1 MKNRAIPFSL
11 TTSPK
16 IPRSVVALL
25 LLASAG
31 TAYAQQF
38 EFASQAQ
45 AREVLGRHDAYVR
58 STAALERS
66 VLLKTEETVT
76 PERFARAMA
85 DTALEWTE
93 EERRGFADV
102 LPRLQRFLAPM
113 RWTAPATILL
123 IKASDR
129 LMDGFPHTRA
139 NAIVLQEGMLRD
151 ALANPRLLDYLMAH
165 ETFHVL
171 TRADAQLREE
181 LYGTIGFRAC
191 ASTELPAAL
200 AKLRLT
206 NPDEPEKRYAIRL
219 PQGEM
224 TPLVHF
230 ASHVIDATKGF
241 SASARTSWLPVER
254 SDGRCRARDERWT
267 TERLEGLYE
276 QVGRN
281 TAYVIHP
288 EEILADNF
296 ALLFHPTGKLVSP
309 EVATRIERTLR
320 R

>member
-1 MKNRAIPFSL
+1 MFSRPIL
-11 TTSPK
+11 PK
-16 IPRSVVALL
+16 TLRSGVAALF
-25 LLASAG
+25 LASAG
-31 TAYAQQF
+31 IAHAQQF
-38 EFASQAQ
+38 EFASRTQG
-45 AREVLGRHDAYVR
+45 REILGRQDAYVR
-58 STAALERS
+58 STAARERS
-66 VLLKTEETVT
+66 VLLNTQEPVT
-76 PERFARAMA
+76 PERFAQAMGE
-85 DTALEWTE
+85 TALEWTA

-113 RWTAPATILL
+113 RWNAPSTILL

-139 NAIVLQEGMLRD
+139 NAIVLQERMLRD
-151 ALANPRLLDYLMAH
+151 ALAKPRLLDYLMAH

-181 LYGTIGFRAC
+181 LYNAIGFRAC

-200 AKLRLT
+200 AELRLT
-206 NPDEPEKRYAIRL
+206 NPDEPEKRYAIGL
-219 PQGEM
+219 PRGEVM
-224 TPLVHF
+224 PLVHF
-230 ASHVIDATKGF
+230 ASHEIEATKGF
-241 SASARTSWLPVER
+241 SAYARTSWLPVER
-254 SDGRCRARDERWT
+254 SGERCRVRDERLT
-267 TERLEGLYE
+267 TESLEGLYE

>member
-1 MKNRAIPFSL
+1 MTFSRPIL
-11 TTSPK
+11 PK
-16 IPRSVVALL
+16 TPRSVVAALV
-25 LLASAG
+25 LASAG
-31 TAYAQQF
+31 VAHAQQF
-38 EFASQAQ
+38 AFASRAQ
-45 AREVLGRHDAYVR
+45 ARDILGQHDAYVR

-66 VLLKTEETVT
+66 VLLKTNEPVT

-113 RWTAPATILL
+113 RWNAPPTIVL

-139 NAIVLQEGMLRD
+139 SAIVLQERMLRD
-151 ALANPRLLDYLMAH
+151 ALANPRLMDYLMAH
-165 ETFHVL
+165 EAFHVL

-181 LYGTIGFRAC
+181 LYDTIGFRPC

-200 AKLRLT
+200 AQLRLT

-219 PQGEM
+219 PQGEVM
-224 TPLVHF
+224 PLVHF
-230 ASHVIDATKGF
+230 AADVLDATKGF
-241 SASARTSWLPVER
+241 SAYARTSWLPVER
-254 SDGRCRARDERWT
+254 SDGRCRVRDERLT

-281 TAYVIHP
+281 TGYVIHP

-296 ALLFHPTGKLVSP
+296 ALLFHPTGKPESP
-309 EVATRIERTLR
+309 EVQARIERTLR
-320 R
+320 P

>member
-1 MKNRAIPFSL
+1 MSSRPIL
-11 TTSPK
+11 PK
-16 IPRSVVALL
+16 TRHSVVAALF
-25 LLASAG
+25 LASAG
-31 TAYAQQF
+31 VAHAQQF
-38 EFASQAQ
+38 EFASRAQ
-45 AREVLGRHDAYVR
+45 AREILGRQDAYVR
-58 STAALERS
+58 STASLERS
-66 VLLKTEETVT
+66 VLLKTDEAVT

-93 EERRGFADV
+93 AERRGFADV

-113 RWTAPATILL
+113 RWSAPSTILL

-129 LMDGFPHTRA
+129 LMEGFPHTRA

-151 ALANPRLLDYLMAH
+151 ALANPRLMDYLMAH
-165 ETFHVL
+165 EAFHVL
-171 TRADAQLREE
+171 TRADAHLRED
-181 LYGTIGFRAC
+181 LYETIGFRAC
-191 ASTELPAAL
+191 GSTELPPAL
-200 AKLRLT
+200 AELRLT

-219 PQGEM
+219 AQGEM
-224 TPLVHF
+224 MPLVHF
-230 ASHVIDATKGF
+230 ASHAIDATQGF
-241 SASARTSWLPVER
+241 STYARTSWLPVER
-254 SDGRCRARDERWT
+254 IGGRCRVRDERST

-296 ALLFHPTGKLVSP
+296 ALLFRPTGKLVSP